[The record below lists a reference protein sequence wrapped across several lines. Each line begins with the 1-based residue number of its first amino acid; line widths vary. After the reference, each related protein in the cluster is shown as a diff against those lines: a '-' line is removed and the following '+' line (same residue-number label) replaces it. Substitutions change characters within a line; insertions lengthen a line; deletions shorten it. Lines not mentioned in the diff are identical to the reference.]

1 MKNLVKL
8 SVVLAIVLTS
18 FGNIQAQNETSK
30 TEEFKVY
37 GNCGMCEAR
46 IEKAA
51 KSVDGVTSADWDKE
65 TKMIEVTYNSGKVEM
80 MDIQKAIAKAGH
92 DTEKVEAE
100 DAVYNDLPG
109 CCQYERKKKMKD
121 MHDHDGHQH

>member
-1 MKNLVKL
+1 MKKILK
-8 SVVLAIVLTS
+8 SFLAAAIALAG

-51 KSVDGVTSADWDKE
+51 KSIDGVESADWDKE
-65 TKMIEVTYNSGKVEM
+65 TKMIEVTYNSAKVEM
-80 MDIQKAIAKAGH
+80 MDIHKAIAKVGH
-92 DTEKVEAE
+92 DTEKLEAE
-100 DAVYNDLPG
+100 DTVYSDLPD
-109 CCQYERKKKMKD
+109 CCQYERKKTMKD
-121 MHDHDGHQH
+121 MHDHDGHKH